1 MAEWPPLRDYS
12 KSRAVV
18 MGTWDFEYL
27 PRIPAAANSLNR
39 MADLLT
45 GPLCGWP
52 RDRLLVLAN
61 ESRPGDLPD
70 RLITAFEDIT
80 EVALFYYVGHGQMDS
95 EGRLCLCLTES
106 RTEANRRATTSLTFQ
121 SVRQAMLD
129 SAAAT
134 KIVLVD
140 CCFAGLASQ
149 SATNALA
156 AHADDIAD
164 VTSVSG
170 TYTMAAS
177 GDYAKAAYE
186 IEPDIVR
193 PQTYFTKYLADL
205 VEAGIPGETPGL
217 RLHQL
222 FLRLRDNLVRD
233 QRPVPYERSVDAA
246 RDFVFAHNAAPPET
260 IRDPD
265 AQLRQLTERLAA
277 ADARGEVL
285 RALVEE
291 RTRELER
298 LHEQAGHIQS
308 MAADQQ
314 RQLRDAIDVAERQ
327 LDETVDKLDES
338 AATHA
343 TVEAERS
350 EFAAAAAATQT
361 PPVPLPPVIKRRS
374 NRRPRPLRFLAAI
387 GCCALLT
394 VLFSA
399 DSPGLPPL
407 RPVPS
412 PPTSARHV
420 KLAATLTI
428 AGGEGISDVAFSPN
442 GKLFAASGNNGDSA
456 MWDVA
461 DTRNP
466 VRTFTDPGDDHVAN
480 AVTFSPESNAVA
492 IADDDG
498 KVYLWNLPGSAG
510 PASTITGPGMTDG
523 VAGIAFSPDGDTL
536 AVACNYGCTAGF
548 EVTYLWN
555 LASRRFAAT
564 YIDPGTFSSCG
575 LESVAFSPNGQDL
588 AAGDCDGSTYL
599 WNVRNDHAPL
609 RTFENPGEGGT
620 FETVTGAVAF
630 SPNGKIL
637 AVCDD
642 GKSTYLWNVDSGTRY
657 AVLTDPDGSVYAA
670 FSPSGK
676 VLAVSGGANSTYLFD
691 VATGKVI
698 ATLPEPGT
706 NSSSGGG
713 VEAVAFS
720 PDGALLAV
728 AGGNG
733 DVYLWDTPAL
743 AS

>member
-1 MAEWPPLRDYS
+1 MTEWPPLRDYS

-18 MGTWDFEYL
+18 MGTWDFEHM

-39 MADLLT
+39 MVDLLS

-52 RDRLLVLAN
+52 ADRLLVLAN

-70 RLITAFEDIT
+70 RLITAFEGST

-106 RTEANRRATTSLTFQ
+106 RTEANRRATTSLMFQ

-149 SATNALA
+149 SPANTLA
-156 AHADDIAD
+156 AGADDIAD

-186 IEPDIVR
+186 IAPDIAR

-222 FLRLRDNLVRD
+222 FLRLHDNLARD
-233 QRPVPYERSVDAA
+233 RRPIPYERSVDAA
-246 RDFVFAHNAAPPET
+246 RDFVFAHNAAPPDT

-265 AQLRQLTERLAA
+265 AQLRLLTERLAA
-277 ADARGEVL
+277 ADAREEAL
-285 RALVEE
+285 RAQVAE

-308 MAADQQ
+308 MAAEQQ
-314 RQLRDAIDVAERQ
+314 RQLRDAIDLAERR
-327 LDETVDKLDES
+327 LDETVDRLDET
-338 AATHA
+338 AVTQA

-350 EFAAAAAATQT
+350 ELAVTAAPAQP
-361 PPVPLPPVIKRRS
+361 PPVPPPVIKRRP
-374 NRRPRPLRFLAAI
+374 NRRLRPLRFLAAV
-387 GCCALLT
+387 GCSAVLALL
-394 VLFSA
+394 FAA
-399 DSPGLPPL
+399 DSPTPLPP
-407 RPVPS
+407 RPVHS
-412 PPTSARHV
+412 PPTPVRQV
-420 KLAATLTI
+420 KLAATLTFDT
-428 AGGEGISDVAFSPN
+428 GGEGVSDVAFSPN
-442 GKLFAASGNNGDSA
+442 GTFLAASGSDGHSA
-456 MWDVA
+456 MWNA
-461 DTRNP
+461 ATRKP
-466 VRTFTDPGDDHVAN
+466 IRTFTDPGNDHVAS
-480 AVTFSPESNAVA
+480 AVAFSPASNAVA

-498 KVYLWNLPGSAG
+498 SVYLWKLPGSAS
-510 PASTITGPGMTDG
+510 PASPITGPGMSDG
-523 VAGIAFSPDGDTL
+523 VVGIAFSPVGNTL

-555 LASRRFAAT
+555 LASRRFTAT
-564 YIDPGTFSSCG
+564 YIDPGTFSNCG
-575 LESVAFSPNGQDL
+575 LDSVAFSPNGQDL
-588 AAGDCDGSTYL
+588 AAGDCEGKTFL
-599 WNVRNDHAPL
+599 WSVKNDHAPL
-609 RTFENPGEGGT
+609 HTFTNPGEGGR
-620 FETVTGAVAF
+620 FEEVTGAVAF

-642 GKSTYLWNVDSGTRY
+642 AKSTYLWNVGSYTRL
-657 AVLTDPDGSVYAA
+657 AVLTDPDGSVNAA
-670 FSPSGK
+670 FSPNGQ
-676 VLAVSGGANSTYLFD
+676 VLAVSGSGASTYLFD
-691 VATGKVI
+691 AATGKII

-706 NSSSGGG
+706 DSFSGG
-713 VEAVAFS
+713 VNAVAFS
-720 PDGALLAV
+720 PNGALLAV
-728 AGGNG
+728 AGNNG
-733 DVYLWDTPAL
+733 DVYLWDTPSL
-743 AS
+743 A